1 MKIYKNKNRNK
12 NKNTIKS
19 ENENKKKTKTEVQ
32 EVKTPNKRQGEE
44 EVSESIKEESAIKR
58 PRGDTSIEATERKRK
73 PQYSPWPL
81 IYIMSHGHRETG
93 QAHIYNW
100 YVVFVFPIF
109 IPLSFFVNVHS
120 FSCVFFI
127 LFFYI
132 SIYSFF
138 SHLRVFIIL
147 PALLFLWRRATRSD
161 GVYNQNRTGRGNHS
175 CNFQETG
182 AIQPRRRDVPAIRR
196 V

>member
-1 MKIYKNKNRNK
+1 MKVYKNKNRNK
-12 NKNTIKS
+12 NKNTIKN

-100 YVVFVFPIF
+100 YVVFFPIF

-120 FSCVFFI
+120 FSCVFFCFLFI
-127 LFFYI
+127 YLLFFLSSTCVY
-132 SIYSFF
+132 YPP
-138 SHLRVFIIL
+138 RV
-147 PALLFLWRRATRSD
+147 AFLVAAGNQERRSLQPK
-161 GVYNQNRTGRGNHS
+161 QN
-175 CNFQETG
+175 G
-182 AIQPRRRDVPAIRR
+182 AW
-196 V
+196 